1 MTNDKNPAQRL
12 FRRST
17 RVYLYKI
24 MVATA
29 PILVGVGMITEGL
42 AEKLL
47 ALLGAALTVG
57 GGALALRN
65 VSGD

>member
-1 MTNDKNPAQRL
+1 
-12 FRRST
+12 
-17 RVYLYKI
+17 
-24 MVATA
+24 VATA

-42 AEKLL
+42 AQQLL

-57 GGALALRN
+57 GGALALKN

>member
-1 MTNDKNPAQRL
+1 MANEKNPAQRL
-12 FRRST
+12 LRRST
-17 RVYLYKI
+17 RVYLYQI

-42 AEKLL
+42 AQQLL

-57 GGALALRN
+57 GGALALKN